1 MKTLGIDIGTTTIS
15 AVVFDAASGV
25 LGAMNVKNDTFLP
38 GQPWERIQD
47 PEKILEKVQD
57 CVRAMLARFPGV
69 QAIGVTGQMHGILYL
84 DRDGRA
90 VSPLYTWQDGRGDL
104 PFDGGVSWA
113 EHLSELTGYPLST
126 GYGLVTHGCNVRSGL
141 VPREAA
147 VFCTIQDYAALK
159 LAGIT
164 SPRIDPTNAASL
176 GLYDCRGGRFDSA
189 ALERGGM
196 DPKLLP
202 PLAQTP
208 LLGTGSLGIPVCAA
222 IGDNQ
227 ASFLGA
233 AGGRRDVLL
242 VNMGTGGQVSVYSGD
257 YLQTGGLETRPF
269 PGGGWLLVGAS
280 LCGGRSY
287 ALLERFFRETVR
299 LVTGQDIPAYDAMAR
314 MLEMPRDLEDHPRCV
329 TTFQGTRA
337 DPSRRAAITGLS
349 ENNFTPAHLTWGVM
363 EGMARE
369 LYEMYRSFL
378 DAGGKRPVGMIGS
391 GNGLRKNPWL
401 CQVFEKVF
409 QCPLTCSPC
418 EEEAACGAALYAA
431 RNMQ

>member
-1 MKTLGIDIGTTTIS
+1 MTTLGIDIGTTTIS

-25 LGAMNVKNDTFLP
+25 LEAMNVKNDTFLP

-126 GYGLVTHGCNVRSGL
+126 GYGLVTHGCHVRSGL

-176 GLYDCRGGRFDSA
+176 GLYDCRGGHFDSA

-314 MLEMPRDLEDHPRCV
+314 MLEMTRDLEDLPCCV